1 MKKLLVMA
9 LVMAAVFAL
18 AEINLSV
25 FGGYAFT
32 ITSTPV
38 DAASASYFDVT
49 LDLTYG
55 ISDQFDAGVGVGFAY
70 FFDSVA
76 TELINASQNA
86 FTLDIFAV
94 GKYSIDI
101 DDNSKVVMRVFGG
114 VSIPEF
120 NFKSLGYVFGAGAFY
135 SRRYEGMRIGLGAS
149 VEMRNYGEGRS
160 MTSIPVGVRID
171 VNF

>member
-1 MKKLLVMA
+1 MKRLLVLA
-9 LVMAAVFAL
+9 FVMVAVFAL

-32 ITSTPV
+32 MTSTPV
-38 DAASASYFDVT
+38 DAASASYIDVV

-55 ISDQFDAGVGVGFAY
+55 ISDQFDAGIGLGFAY
-70 FFDSVA
+70 FLNSAA
-76 TELINASQNA
+76 TELINASQSA

-94 GKYSIDI
+94 GKYSIEI

-120 NFKSLGYVFGAGAFY
+120 NFGNLGYVFGAGAFY
-135 SRRYEGMRIGLGAS
+135 LRKYEGMKIGLGAS
-149 VEMRNYGEGRS
+149 VEMRNYGEGKS
-160 MTSIPVGVRID
+160 LTSVPVGVRID
-171 VNF
+171 VSF

>member
-1 MKKLLVMA
+1 MKKLLVIA
-9 LVMAAVFAL
+9 FVMVAIFAL

-38 DAASASYFDVT
+38 DAASASYVDVA

-55 ISDQFDAGVGVGFAY
+55 ISNQFDAGVGVGFAY
-70 FFDSVA
+70 FLNSA
-76 TELINASQNA
+76 AIELIDASQNA

-94 GKYSIDI
+94 GKYGIEI
-101 DDNSKVVMRVFGG
+101 DDNSKIVMRVFGG

-120 NFKSLGYVFGAGAFY
+120 NFESLGYVFGAGAFY
-135 SRRYEGMRIGLGAS
+135 SRKYEGMKIGLGAS
-149 VEMRNYGEGRS
+149 VEMRNYGEGKS
-160 MTSIPVGVRID
+160 MTSVPVGVRID
-171 VNF
+171 VSF